1 MKKIVSLVILV
12 AVCATYT
19 WAQEAKSKELGRV
32 EAATKVLDE
41 IMAAPDKGIPQEIL
55 QSAECVV
62 VIPSMLKAGFGFGG
76 RYGRGIS
83 TCRTGA
89 NTWSAPAPVRVE
101 GGSWGL
107 QIGGEAIDLVMLVM
121 NQQGMQQLLKS
132 KFKIGADASASAGP
146 VGRHASAST
155 DWKMRSEIL
164 TYSRSRGAFAGISL
178 DGTVVKQDTDDTLA
192 LYGKY
197 IPFEQILTGKVKA
210 PAGTQQF
217 LADVRKHFG
226 EAKAEKAEKA
236 EVKQER
242 KENAAEVH
250 RGATSGGMSGS
261 ASAQRSETSETQSGS
276 SIASPPASRSQSTT
290 TTTETTE
297 KPAQPDTS
305 SSASGMS
312 SAAGSNEE
320 VKAKIQQSLHDTPN
334 LATSNVTVNVSD
346 DQVTL
351 SGSVPTERDKTAIR
365 RLALQNANGRRVVDS
380 DVTVK

>member
-1 MKKIVSLVILV
+1 
-12 AVCATYT
+12 
-19 WAQEAKSKELGRV
+19 
-32 EAATKVLDE
+32 
-41 IMAAPDKGIPQEIL
+41 
-55 QSAECVV
+55 
-62 VIPSMLKAGFGFGG
+62 
-76 RYGRGIS
+76 
-83 TCRTGA
+83 
-89 NTWSAPAPVRVE
+89 
-101 GGSWGL
+101 
-107 QIGGEAIDLVMLVM
+107 
-121 NQQGMQQLLKS
+121 
-132 KFKIGADASASAGP
+132 
-146 VGRHASAST
+146 
-155 DWKMRSEIL
+155 
-164 TYSRSRGAFAGISL
+164 
-178 DGTVVKQDTDDTLA
+178 
-192 LYGKY
+192 
-197 IPFEQILTGKVKA
+197 
-210 PAGTQQF
+210 
-217 LADVRKHFG
+217 
-226 EAKAEKAEKA
+226 
-236 EVKQER
+236 
-242 KENAAEVH
+242 
-250 RGATSGGMSGS
+250 MSGS